1 VRESADVA
9 SAQPSQQPA
18 TTSTRAAQC
27 LTLTPQPESVAALVR
42 RLWSCRQL
50 VSMLTRREFF
60 SRYRRASLGL
70 LWTLA
75 LPGIQ
80 AVVLVAVFSHVV
92 RVQTTIPYATF
103 VLAGIGVWTSFNSA
117 MGNAAT
123 AVVANSG
130 LASKIYFPR
139 VILPL
144 VMVLS
149 YAFSLLVA
157 TLLVVVV
164 GIIQTH
170 HVGIEILLLAPADL
184 LVIGLALGF
193 GMVFSAVHV
202 YFRDTSFLIAAIT
215 LPWFYMTPI
224 FYPLDLTSGALRA
237 IVLANPITGAVEM
250 MRAAIAGTDTLLL
263 PSALVSV
270 AWLLALLALGTVLHA
285 RFDRRFTDLL

>member
-1 VRESADVA
+1 MS
-9 SAQPSQQPA
+9 P
-18 TTSTRAAQC
+18 TRAAEC
-27 LTLTPQPESVAALVR
+27 LTLTAAPQSVAVLLR
-42 RLWSCRQL
+42 RVWRSRQL
-50 VSMLTRREFF
+50 VAILSRREFF

-80 AVVLVAVFSHVV
+80 AVVLVTIFSHVV

-103 VLAGIGVWTSFNSA
+103 VIAGIGVWTSFNSA

-139 VILPL
+139 VVLPL

-149 YAFSLLVA
+149 YAFSLIVA
-157 TLLVVVV
+157 TFLVVVV
-164 GIIQTH
+164 GVIQTH
-170 HVGIEILLLAPADL
+170 HLGIEILLLAPADL

-202 YFRDTSFLIAAIT
+202 YWRDTSFLIAAIT

-224 FYPLDLTSGALRA
+224 FYPLDLTSGALRGV
-237 IVLANPITGAVEM
+237 VLANPITGAVEM
-250 MRAAIAGTDTLLL
+250 MRAGIAGPDTLLL
-263 PSALVSV
+263 PSALVSL
-270 AWLLALLALGTVLHA
+270 AWMIALIAVGAVLHA

>member
-1 VRESADVA
+1 MS
-9 SAQPSQQPA
+9 P
-18 TTSTRAAQC
+18 TRAAEC
-27 LTLTPQPESVAALVR
+27 LTLTAAPQSVAVLLR
-42 RLWSCRQL
+42 RVWRSRQL
-50 VSMLTRREFF
+50 VAILSRREFF

-80 AVVLVAVFSHVV
+80 AVVLVTIFSHVV
-92 RVQTTIPYATF
+92 RVQTTTPYATF
-103 VLAGIGVWTSFNSA
+103 VIAGIGVWTSFNSA

-149 YAFSLLVA
+149 YAFSLFVA

-164 GIIQTH
+164 GVVQTH

-224 FYPLDLTSGALRA
+224 FYPLDLTSGALRGV
-237 IVLANPITGAVEM
+237 VLANPITGAVEM
-250 MRAAIAGTDTLLL
+250 MRAGIAGPDTLLL
-263 PSALVSV
+263 PSALVSL
-270 AWLLALLALGTVLHA
+270 AWMIALIAVGAVLHA